1 MLQKNQIEF
10 RDRIIALAKKI
21 GPQYGV
27 DWRLMVAAA
36 ILETGWGKSEL
47 ARRAN
52 NLFGIKSVSE
62 NDNIYPLGGEKFR
75 YFESESESFRS
86 YGWLMSKSS
95 HYAPAREAARNAPRG
110 EALKIFVENMA
121 PVYCPPDKEY
131 SAKLMRL
138 ISVISET
145 CNTNKPEGETK

>member
-1 MLQKNQIEF
+1 MLKQQQIEF

-27 DWRLMVAAA
+27 DWSLMVAAA

-52 NLFGIKSVSE
+52 NLFGIKATDSTSSA
-62 NDNIYPLGGEKFR
+62 DIYLLGGERFRKF
-75 YFESESESFRS
+75 YSEEEAFRS
-86 YGWLMSKSS
+86 YGWLMSTST
-95 HYAPAREAARNAPRG
+95 HYASAREIARQS
-110 EALKIFVENMA
+110 ALAVFVENMA
-121 PVYCPPDKEY
+121 PIYCPPDKEY

-138 ISVISET
+138 ISTISET
-145 CNTNKPEGETK
+145 CNTNKPEGEIK